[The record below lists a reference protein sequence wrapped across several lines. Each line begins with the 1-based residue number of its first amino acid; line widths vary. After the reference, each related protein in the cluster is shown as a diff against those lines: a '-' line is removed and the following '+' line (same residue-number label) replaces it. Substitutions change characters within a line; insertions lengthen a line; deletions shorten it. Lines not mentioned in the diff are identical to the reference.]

1 MTGQKFS
8 RLTAIKYMGHSK
20 WECECECGKHIIC
33 NLTDLRKG
41 HTKSC
46 GCYRKDRM
54 TGQRV
59 FKDITGI
66 KYGRLTV
73 IGFSKRIDN
82 KNYWLCKCDCGKEH
96 IAEQN
101 NLINGG
107 IKSCGCLREE
117 QLKKHG
123 MSDTRIYK
131 IWQNMVSR
139 CYINSSTNYDDYG
152 MRGISVCD
160 EWKNSPENFIEWG
173 MNNGYKDGL
182 TIDRID
188 ANGNYEPSNCR
199 WATYKQQANNKR
211 NTKKYF
217 LNGEYK
223 TIPELCN
230 YYQKNYDLVRGR
242 VSKGWDIERAL
253 FEEVHIEKRNKKC
266 KMMQKIQ

>member
-1 MTGQKFS
+1 MARFQDLTGQKFS

-41 HTKSC
+41 HT
-46 GCYRKDRM
+46 
-54 TGQRV
+54 
-59 FKDITGI
+59 
-66 KYGRLTV
+66 
-73 IGFSKRIDN
+73 
-82 KNYWLCKCDCGKEH
+82 
-96 IAEQN
+96 
-101 NLINGG
+101 
-107 IKSCGCLREE
+107 KSCGCLREE

-152 MRGISVCD
+152 MRGILVCD

-188 ANGNYEPSNCR
+188 VNGNYEPSNCR

>member
-1 MTGQKFS
+1 MARFQDLTGQKFS

-41 HTKSC
+41 HT
-46 GCYRKDRM
+46 
-54 TGQRV
+54 
-59 FKDITGI
+59 
-66 KYGRLTV
+66 
-73 IGFSKRIDN
+73 
-82 KNYWLCKCDCGKEH
+82 
-96 IAEQN
+96 
-101 NLINGG
+101 
-107 IKSCGCLREE
+107 KSCGCLREE

-188 ANGNYEPSNCR
+188 VNGNYEPSNCR